1 MSTAQNEQINN
12 DIATTDL
19 SGKFLSF
26 FLSEEEYG
34 IEILKVR
41 EIIGVT
47 EITPL
52 PKTPDYVRGVINL
65 RGRII
70 PVVDLRCQFEMGSTE
85 RTDETCIIVV
95 EVDRNGEVEQFQMG
109 CLVDRVSEVMNVN
122 QEQIEPAPRFGSRID
137 SDFILGLGKTKE
149 KVLILLD
156 IDKVFQA
163 QDLQELA
170 TKAKAGN

>member
-1 MSTAQNEQINN
+1 MTTITN
-12 DIATTDL
+12 DVTGDVNATDL

-26 FLSEEEYG
+26 FLSDEEYG

-52 PKTPDYVRGVINL
+52 PKTPPYVCGVINL

-70 PVVDLRCQFEMGSTE
+70 PVVDLRCQFDMGSTE

-95 EVDRNGEVEQFQMG
+95 EVDRPGEAEHFQMG

-122 QEQIEPAPRFGSRID
+122 QDQIEPAPRFGSKVD

-163 QDLQELA
+163 HDLQELA
-170 TKAKAGN
+170 AKAKQS

>member
-1 MSTAQNEQINN
+1 MTSLTNETSTEAVNS
-12 DIATTDL
+12 DL

-26 FLSEEEYG
+26 FLSDEEYG

-95 EVDRNGEVEQFQMG
+95 EVDRNGESEQFQMG
-109 CLVDRVSEVMNVN
+109 CLVDRVSEVMNVS
-122 QEQIEPAPRFGSRID
+122 QEQIEDAPRFGNRID

-156 IDKVFQA
+156 IDKVFEA
-163 QDLQELA
+163 HDLQELA
-170 TKAKAGN
+170 RNAKSST